1 MGSGPTDP
9 GRVSSTPA
17 TIAVQAPPA
26 AQDIRDTTLVK
37 ERDLFMLSDLEGNIP
52 IGGTNGFG
60 LYHGDTRFLS
70 TFELR
75 IQGLSPTVLL
85 SSGRWPYLGS
95 YVLTNPNLVTED
107 GRTIAEQSIQIR
119 RYRIAR
125 AQRLSDSLVFQS
137 YNPFPLTLTVA
148 IRVGADFADIFD
160 VRGFVRESVGP
171 RSVHAEH
178 TASSVTFRYDG
189 RDGLHRVTRVRFDPP
204 PTRLADGTAE
214 YRIEL
219 RGREPFRIAIDV
231 DLGTG
236 ATAPPA
242 RNGRSVLGDEVSIRT
257 SNTQFD
263 ALLEQSRADLQ
274 MLASGE
280 DETQFVAAGIPW
292 YAALFG
298 RDSIITALE
307 YLWIAPA
314 LAKHTLRVLA
324 RWQGRCDDPSRD
336 EEPGKI
342 LHENRRGELA
352 NVGLV
357 PFAPYYGS
365 VDATPLWVM
374 LLCEYHRATNDL
386 ALVRE
391 LLPNLERALSWIDEH
406 GDSDHDG
413 FVEYRS
419 RTTEGLVNQGWKDSW
434 DGIVNADGS
443 LAEPPIALVEVQ
455 AYVYEAKLRAASVF
469 RSLGD
474 EARARS
480 LEADAAALRGRFAE
494 AFWMPAERCYCL
506 ALDGRKRQV
515 AVVSSNAGHALY
527 AGIAPREQAELVA
540 DRLLAEDLFS
550 GWGVRTLSSRELRYN
565 PIGYHVGTVWP
576 HDNALTCFGLK
587 RYGAEEQLLRLT
599 TGLFDAATHFPSN
612 RMPELFGGFAR
623 SAFDVP
629 VRYPV
634 ACSPQ
639 AWAAASWSMILQAL
653 LGLSLDGCACEL
665 SIVRPRLPPW
675 LEWVRIERLRIG
687 SIGEAD
693 LLYQR
698 VGDRTVVDVLA
709 MRGGVRVAFSDRW
722 PR

>member
-1 MGSGPTDP
+1 MAT
-9 GRVSSTPA
+9 STRDLAVEPEPPA

-37 ERDLFMLSDLEGNIP
+37 ERDLFMLADLEGNVP
-52 IGGTNGFG
+52 LGSSNGFG
-60 LYHGDTRFLS
+60 LYHGDSRFLS
-70 TFELR
+70 AYELR
-75 IQGLSPTVLL
+75 IQGLHPTVLL

-107 GRTIAEQSIQIR
+107 GRRIAEQSLQIR

-125 AQRLSDSLVFQS
+125 ALRLSESLVFQS
-137 YNPFPLTLTVA
+137 YNSFPLTLTVA
-148 IRVGADFADIFD
+148 LHVGADFADIFD
-160 VRGFVRESVGP
+160 VRGFVTESVGP
-171 RSVHAEH
+171 RAVQVEYGTSEA
-178 TASSVTFRYDG
+178 TFRYHG
-189 RDGLHRVTRVRFDPP
+189 RDGIERSTRVRFDPP
-204 PTRLADGTAE
+204 PTRLGDGLAE

-219 RGREPFRIAIDV
+219 SGRAAQRIAVEIDVGAGTPAPPRKNGRPLLGREAIV
-231 DLGTG
+231 
-236 ATAPPA
+236 
-242 RNGRSVLGDEVSIRT
+242 RT

-263 ALLEQSRADLQ
+263 TILGQAQADLQ
-274 MLASGE
+274 MLASG
-280 DETQFVAAGIPW
+280 DDDGLFVAAGIPW

-307 YLWIAPA
+307 HLWLAPA
-314 LAKHTLRVLA
+314 LAKHTLVLLA
-324 RWQGRCDDPSRD
+324 RYQGRHDDPSRD

-342 LHENRRGELA
+342 LHETRRGELA

-365 VDATPLWVM
+365 VDATPLWIM
-374 LLCEYHRATNDL
+374 LLGEYYRATNDL

-391 LLPNLERALSWIDEH
+391 LRGNLERALRWIDEH
-406 GDSDHDG
+406 GDVDGDG
-413 FVEYRS
+413 FVEYRA
-419 RTTEGLVNQGWKDSW
+419 RAAAGLVNQGWKDSW

-455 AYVYEAKLRAASVF
+455 AYVHEAKLHAARLFRA
-469 RSLGD
+469 LGD
-474 EARARS
+474 DGRARS
-480 LEADAAALRGRFAE
+480 LETEAGALRERFAE
-494 AFWMPAERCYCL
+494 AFWMPTENCYCL

-527 AGIAPREQAELVA
+527 GGIASREHGELVA
-540 DRLLAEDLFS
+540 DRLLTEDIFS
-550 GWGVRTLSSRELRYN
+550 GWGVRTLSTREVRYN
-565 PIGYHVGTVWP
+565 PVGYHVGTVWP
-576 HDNALTCFGLK
+576 HDNALIAFGLK
-587 RYGAEEQLLRLT
+587 RYGAEEQLVRLS
-599 TGLFDAATHFPSN
+599 TGLFDASKHFPSG
-612 RMPELFGGFAR
+612 RMPELFAGFAR

-639 AWAAASWSMILQAL
+639 AWAAASWSMILQSL
-653 LGLSLDGCACEL
+653 LGVSPDGCACEL

-675 LEWVRIERLRIG
+675 LEWARVENIQVG
-687 SIGEAD
+687 SGEVD

-698 VGDRTVVDVLA
+698 VSDRTVVDVLA
-709 MRGGVRVAFSDRW
+709 MRGGVRVIFSDRW